1 MTLSSRGME
10 SVEAQFHSFLN
21 KELAESTPQ
30 AQGVILPR
38 YRGSRGTVP
47 FIPELRTSWKYAS
60 CPGCYSSEVWGQ

>member
-1 MTLSSRGME
+1 MTLSSRGMD

-47 FIPELRTSWKYAS
+47 FIPELRTS
-60 CPGCYSSEVWGQ
+60 